1 MVEQRDKVLSYR
13 QVHWFRK
20 PRQGTSLE
28 DLIVKSYA
36 ELKTAKARTVKR
48 KAQTVRLSKKRQ
60 RTGGGIWLHYTVD
73 TPGEYASIVMS
84 GKDDDEDVETGTVQP
99 PSNAEYLDGDAFVL
113 VVKNDVFTC
122 TTAIREKAIRFIIAA
137 TLEKAGL
144 DKDSDQFDVR
154 AAANINK
161 VALMH
166 AEGVREI
173 DLKASLYAASHRH
186 SERKH
191 VPSNLMKAV
200 ANGIKAFIDPE
211 IPDEDDNL
219 KVSLIMKTDGRMRT
233 GVVSG
238 RRKIENIA
246 QGIIETAEDDDEFK
260 IITRKGQTI
269 SQSEIYMN
277 TKVSLEKNGK
287 SVSREHAWS
296 ELESYYSDLDENGSL
311 ER

>member
-1 MVEQRDKVLSYR
+1 MVEQRDKILSYR

-20 PRQGTSLE
+20 PKYGNSLE
-28 DLIVKSYA
+28 DLIVKAYS

-48 KAQTVRLSKKRQ
+48 KTQTVRLSKKRQ
-60 RTGGGIWLHYTVD
+60 RQGGGIWLHYTVD

-99 PSNAEYLDGDAFVL
+99 PSNAEYLDGEAFIL
-113 VVKNDVFTC
+113 VVGNDIFTC
-122 TTAIREKAIRFIIAA
+122 TTVIRERAIRFIFAL
-137 TLEKAGL
+137 TLQKANL

-154 AAANINK
+154 AAANVNK

-173 DLKASLYAASHRH
+173 DLKASLYSASHRH
-186 SERKH
+186 SERTH
-191 VPSNLMKAV
+191 VPSNIMRIV
-200 ANGIKAFIDPE
+200 SNGIKAYLDPK

-219 KVSLIMKTDGRMRT
+219 RVSLVMKTDGRLRT
-233 GVVSG
+233 GVLLG
-238 RRKIENIA
+238 RRKIESIA
-246 QGIIETAEDDDEFK
+246 QSIIETAEDDDEFK

-277 TKVSLEKNGK
+277 TKVLLEKNGK
-287 SVSREHAWS
+287 SVSREHAWA
-296 ELESYYSDLDENGSL
+296 ELESYYQDLEENGSL